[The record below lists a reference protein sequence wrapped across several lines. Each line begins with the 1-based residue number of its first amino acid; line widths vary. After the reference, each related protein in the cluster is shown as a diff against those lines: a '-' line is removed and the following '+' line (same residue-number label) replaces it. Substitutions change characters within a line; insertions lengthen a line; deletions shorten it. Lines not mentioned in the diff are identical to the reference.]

1 MPTHRNPSRF
11 PARLVVML
19 SGGGRTA
26 INLLDAIDQQ
36 RLHARIVGAIASRPC
51 AGVERL
57 SARGISTRIIPGEI
71 PAPDLQS
78 AIASLNADFVPL
90 CGYMRYV
97 HVPPAFA
104 GRIVNIHPALLPKF
118 GGKGFYG
125 HHVHEAVIAA
135 RETISGCTVHVVDN
149 EFDHGPIILQKS
161 CPVLP
166 DDTSETLAARVFAL
180 ECLTYPEAL
189 QLMVDRLVSSDAKQT
204 SP

>member
-1 MPTHRNPSRF
+1 
-11 PARLVVML
+11 ML

-26 INLLDAIDQQ
+26 LNLLDAIERGQ
-36 RLHARIVGAIASRPC
+36 LNARIVGAIASRPC
-51 AGVERL
+51 PGVERL
-57 SARGISTRIIPGEI
+57 AARGVSTTIIPGEI
-71 PAPDLQS
+71 PAPNLH
-78 AIASLNADFVPL
+78 APLASLKADLVAL

-97 HVPPAFA
+97 NVPPAFA

-135 RETISGCTVHVVDN
+135 RETTSGCSVHLVDG

-166 DDTSETLAARVFAL
+166 GDTPDTLAARVFEL
-180 ECLTYPEAL
+180 ELVAYPEAL
-189 QLMVDRLVSSDAKQT
+189 QLMIDRLVSIPGTVA
-204 SP
+204 PPPNR